1 MKHDSSDLRVK
12 RTLKCIRDAFFE
24 LVMEK
29 DFSQISITELTQR
42 ADINRKT
49 LYLHYS
55 SLEDL
60 VEEIEQEFV
69 DELLASLANN
79 ASHLDV
85 AGCIS
90 VFYHYM
96 NEGSPIQRKL
106 LCDPD
111 YFFFYTKVSQDIL
124 DSDFFQKFY
133 VITEHPSIVRAF
145 CVGITSM
152 FRTWYM
158 EGRKIPLDELIDY
171 AGKLMV
177 TGYNGIEKSK

>member
-1 MKHDSSDLRVK
+1 MKHESSDLRVR
-12 RTLKCIRDAFFE
+12 RTLKCIRDAFYE
-24 LVMEK
+24 LIMEE
-29 DFSQISITELTQR
+29 DFSQISITELTER

-49 LYLHYS
+49 FYLHYT

-69 DELLASLANN
+69 DELLSSLAANANN
-79 ASHLDV
+79 LDV

-90 VFYHYM
+90 VFYHFM
-96 NEGSPIQRKL
+96 DEGSPIQRKL
-106 LCDPD
+106 LCDPE
-111 YFFFYTKVSQDIL
+111 YTFFYNKVTQDIL

-133 VITEHPSIVRAF
+133 VICEHPSIVRAF

-158 EGRKIPLDELIDY
+158 EGKQIPLEELIDY

-177 TGYNGIEKSK
+177 KGYDGIERKK